1 MEGGEVSRSIAGTPQ
16 GGVIS
21 PLLSN
26 IYLHVLDTMWKRDGA
41 QYGTLVRYADD
52 FVVMCTT
59 REGVRAGRQKRVRT
73 ILTRLGLELHP
84 EKTRTVRLFDG
95 EEGFD
100 FLGCHLHKRLSG
112 RDLGTVATAALLPE
126 SLAVATLDEADPAT
140 REGADPASRDAT
152 RISAMSI
159 ASLSIRFSGAGA
171 TTSARATLATCFNQ
185 VDSYVWRRLN
195 RLLIKRKGRQLQAG
209 RVVAKMGAAITSN
222 SFGLHRLR
230 GTVRYPEAA

>member
-1 MEGGEVSRSIAGTPQ
+1 GTPQ

-26 IYLHVLDTMWKRDGA
+26 IYLHVLDTMWQRDGA

-52 FVVMCTT
+52 FAVMCTT
-59 REGVRAGRQKRVRT
+59 GKACEQAAKRVRT

-112 RDLGTVATAALLPE
+112 AIWERSRQRLYFLNRWPSRRSMKRIRQRVKEL
-126 SLAVATLDEADPAT
+126 T
-140 REGADPASRDAT
+140 RGLDAT
-152 RISAMSI
+152 RTSAMS
-159 ASLSIRFSGAGA
+159 SRLSIPCCGAGA
-171 TTSARATLATCFNQ
+171 
-185 VDSYVWRRLN
+185 
-195 RLLIKRKGRQLQAG
+195 
-209 RVVAKMGAAITSN
+209 
-222 SFGLHRLR
+222 
-230 GTVRYPEAA
+230 